1 MVILADQDL
10 REVGAVKDANLTV
23 DLNGDKNFVLQIARC
38 NWRPELTFS
47 NYIYVMDT
55 EYGGIIGEILTDTAL
70 DYVELRGLSWRGR
83 LKMKVIEPISGSDY
97 KKVSGELHEVMK
109 SLIEPEFDGLF
120 SVSRKDTGIRVDNY
134 QFERYCTLYDGIV
147 KMLESKGYRMQL
159 SFRRDNRETGY
170 LLIEAVPVVDYSDRI
185 ELSKDS
191 RINYTMHDKRDGV
204 NHLIVAGKG
213 EMQDRMILHLYAQPD
228 GSISTTQHYK
238 GLQEITQVYE
248 NTSTETEEL
257 RSKAEEY
264 FRKLMNKKSFRMDI
278 AKLGIEA
285 GIGDVVGGRDYLTG
299 LYGAKQIENI
309 IYEKIDNVEF
319 KTYKLEGD
327 GEE

>member
-1 MVILADQDL
+1 M
-10 REVGAVKDANLTV
+10 
-23 DLNGDKNFVLQIARC
+23 
-38 NWRPELTFS
+38 
-47 NYIYVMDT
+47 
-55 EYGGIIGEILTDTAL
+55 
-70 DYVELRGLSWRGR
+70 
-83 LKMKVIEPISGSDY
+83 
-97 KKVSGELHEVMK
+97 
-109 SLIEPEFDGLF
+109 
-120 SVSRKDTGIRVDNY
+120 
-134 QFERYCTLYDGIV
+134 
-147 KMLESKGYRMQL
+147 
-159 SFRRDNRETGY
+159 
-170 LLIEAVPVVDYSDRI
+170 
-185 ELSKDS
+185 
-191 RINYTMHDKRDGV
+191 
-204 NHLIVAGKG
+204 IVAGKG